1 MKRLAIIAAA
11 ALGIAAVASACIQN
25 AGFTR
30 IGSHDVFAG
39 EIQNDTSADILAH
52 DVLVAFLDSDGDVVD
67 TEEVESC
74 LRSLQSGETD
84 FFSVESEESYSDT
97 TSAIGRVDS
106 DSLEFG
112 DTADGDFELTD
123 ITVERDEDGEI
134 LRVDGTITNLDEED
148 LDDPAVCAVV
158 YDDDGN
164 VVVVAKDEDIDDL
177 AEDESAT
184 FSLEIDVPDSTST
197 VDHVDVWADGIEDDT
212 PVDPVSE
219 EDLDVAIC
227 EATATPTNTAT
238 STSTATGT
246 PTDTPTATDTPIAT
260 DTPDPSATS
269 TPTAT
274 ATDTPTATAT
284 AVCE

>member
-11 ALGIAAVASACIQN
+11 TLGIAAVASACIQN

>member
-1 MKRLAIIAAA
+1 MKRLSIIAAA
-11 ALGIAAVASACIQN
+11 TLGIAAVASACIQN

-97 TSAIGRVDS
+97 TSAIGRLDS

-112 DTADGDFELTD
+112 ETADGDFELTG

-148 LDDPAVCAVV
+148 LDEPAVCAVV

-177 AEDESAT
+177 AEDESDT
-184 FSLEIDVPDSTST
+184 FSLEIDVPDSIST

-219 EDLDVAIC
+219 EDLDVEIC
-227 EATATPTNTAT
+227 AATATPTNTAT